1 MCRWC
6 SRRRREEERRAAVLA
21 RWRRLIRTIRRI
33 RRLRR
38 FFGHIGQFLQQYG
51 WSQLRWDRYDSAK
64 PK

>member
-6 SRRRREEERRAAVLA
+6 SRRRREEERRAAALA
-21 RWRRLIRTIRRI
+21 RWRRLVLTIRRI

-38 FFGHIGQFLQQYG
+38 IFGHLGQFLQQHG
-51 WSQLRWDRYDSAK
+51 WSRLGWDRYDHGK